1 MRKFLVLFGLVLLA
15 AGSAMAQEGPSFEVS
30 GNYNFIRINPGGT
43 APSSNCHGFGG
54 TAAVNLNSW
63 LGVLGDFGGCKVTG
77 MPSGYSSSA
86 WTYLFGPRIYL
97 AGHSRVSPYAQFLLG
112 GERASVTAN
121 GQPTIT
127 VSTSSFAWTFGGGL
141 DFRATKHIS
150 VRPFQL
156 EYLYTK
162 FSTTGHENN
171 LRIQSGIVY
180 RFGK

>member
-1 MRKFLVLFGLVLLA
+1 MRKYLVLFGLVLLA

-30 GNYNFIRINPGGT
+30 GNYNFIRMNPGGS
-43 APSSNCHGFGG
+43 APGQNCQGFGG
-54 TAAVNLNSW
+54 TAAINANAW
-63 LGVLGDFGGCKVTG
+63 LGILGDFGGCKITG
-77 MPSGYSSSA
+77 LPAGTSSSA

-97 AGHSRVSPYAQFLLG
+97 AGHSRVSPYAQVLFG
-112 GERASVTAN
+112 GERASVT
-121 GQPTIT
+121 IT
-127 VSTSSFAWTFGGGL
+127 GLPSTSTSSFAWTFGGGF

-162 FSTTGHENN
+162 FSSTGHENN

-180 RFGK
+180 RFGR